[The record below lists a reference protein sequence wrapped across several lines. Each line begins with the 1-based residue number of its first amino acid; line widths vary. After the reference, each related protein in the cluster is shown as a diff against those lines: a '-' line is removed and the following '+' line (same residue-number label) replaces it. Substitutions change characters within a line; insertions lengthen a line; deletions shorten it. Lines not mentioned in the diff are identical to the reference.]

1 MATNLTSKQIQTWQK
16 NINTIIKEKLII
28 SLKKSNEYASSLKKI
43 TASSKTYE
51 NDLSYRF
58 NDLTK
63 LTLQAAKQLSTF
75 MNAFDSSLSK
85 YVKDTQAAEEVAAEK
100 IRKSIDQFAEAA
112 SKISKLKM

>member
-16 NINTIIKEKLII
+16 NINTIIEEKLII
-28 SLKKSNEYASSLKKI
+28 SLKKSNEYANQLKEI
-43 TASSKTYE
+43 TATNEKDVD
-51 NDLSYRF
+51 DLSYRF

-85 YVKDTQAAEEVAAEK
+85 YVTDTRAAEEVAAEK